1 VEVQGMLL
9 EMYHS
14 RLLDYLDEIH
24 KMDKKQEN

>member
-1 VEVQGMLL
+1 MLL